1 MAKKIIRITES
12 DIHNIVKNVINE
24 IDNATLGRAIVGAN
38 VDSNDL
44 NSSDEQ
50 LAKNRVGKQVHRD
63 TQKKR
68 RDRQIRAFS
77 DYLSNKMSRE
87 LRRDAKIGLGHGS
100 SYYGE
105 IGAERG
111 VPFHHYAN
119 VDGSDPTSVFHNSDD
134 TNVRQSSVNAANKI
148 SDFVDA
154 MAGYHDKLTNG
165 AEFNNRLNH
174 INDRINDVDNLNKYR
189 RDKEDYEN
197 RVQQNEKDIDD
208 FKRLPWY
215 KKIGKKE
222 PQRINAEPPQ
232 QPKVKTGVY
241 FMPNE
246 TDGLMKQ
253 AERYKSNR
261 DKNLDAYNR
270 LLKKR

>member
-1 MAKKIIRITES
+1 MAKKIIRLTES
-12 DIHNIVKNVINE
+12 DLHNIVKNVINE

-50 LAKNRVGKQVHRD
+50 LARNRAGKQVHRN

-68 RDRQIRAFS
+68 RERQIQNFS

-119 VDGSDPTSVFHNSDD
+119 VDGSDPTSVFHDNGN
-134 TNVRQSSVNAANKI
+134 TNVRSSSVNAANKI

-165 AEFNNRLNH
+165 AEFNDRLNH

-189 RDKEDYEN
+189 QDKEDYEN
-197 RVQQNEKDIDD
+197 RVQQNKKDIDD

-215 KKIGKKE
+215 KKIGKKG

-232 QPKVKTGVY
+232 TPKLKTGPY

-246 TDGLMKQ
+246 TDDLMKQ

-261 DKNLDAYNR
+261 SKNLDAYNR